1 MLNNL
6 LSLIAPNALSVT
18 NRRVDYFDHPLGPGK
33 SGSVED
39 RWRTYII
46 DDQVSRCYSIV
57 NMVASGSAG
66 MGAYLPM
73 VDRSM
78 PTSSYI
84 RLVAFAD
91 DVFGEYITLKGLKKC
106 KDLKTRIDVLMSHGL
121 PNGTSLHAMRK
132 VRNKLA
138 HDPSAACEGEDVDS
152 AINEVHR
159 ALEAL
164 GLVGTRPPYE
174 FFLHSTMRDV
184 PMESWSHTRDYFYG
198 LEVNNKEKIVE
209 VSWSLCTR

>member
-1 MLNNL
+1 MLNDL
-6 LSLIAPNALSVT
+6 LSLITPKALAVQ
-18 NRRVDYFDHPLGPGK
+18 NRRVEYFDHPLGPGK

-46 DDQVSRCYSIV
+46 DDRISRCYSIV
-57 NMVASGSAG
+57 NMVASGTAG

-91 DVFGEYITLKGLKKC
+91 DVFSDHIALNGFKKC
-106 KDLKTRIDVLMSHGL
+106 KDLKTRIDVLVSHGL
-121 PNGTSLHAMRK
+121 PNGTSLHAIREA
-132 VRNKLA
+132 RNKLA
-138 HDPSAACEGEDVDS
+138 HDPSASCEGEDVDS
-152 AINEVHR
+152 AINEVHT

-174 FFLHSTMRDV
+174 FFLHSTMRNV
-184 PMESWSHTRDYFYG
+184 PVEGWSHTRDYFYG
-198 LEVNNKEKIVE
+198 LKVNKEEKIVE